1 MFKKPTQD
9 QQPAGPLPPGLSEAL
24 AHRIEQQI
32 RRVYRHTFNAESGLR
47 TLVHLG
53 ASSMRTAGAT
63 PREMHEAF
71 VARVDSHAG
80 AGKDSIL
87 SGNSH
92 ATTLRKQIVQWC
104 DEVPAAQNEG
114 TP

>member
-1 MFKKPTQD
+1 MYKKPGKDYQTT
-9 QQPAGPLPPGLSEAL
+9 APLPPGLSESL

-32 RRVYRHTFNAESGLR
+32 RRVYHRTYNAESGLR

-53 ASSMRTAGAT
+53 ASSMRNAGAS
-63 PREMHEAF
+63 RRAMHEAL
-71 VARVDSHAG
+71 VTRVDYHAA

-92 ATTLRKQIVQWC
+92 ATALRKQIVEWC
-104 DEVPAAQNEG
+104 DEVATPQAEG
-114 TP
+114 AR